1 MKVFLGVDGGQSS
14 TTALVGDEN
23 GRVLG
28 VGRAGPCNHAG
39 AAEGREKFVQ
49 ALGACVGD
57 ALAQA
62 REAIQAAGATTS
74 AIQFE
79 CACLGFSGG
88 PADKEALAREIVH
101 ANHYAFTHDAFIALS
116 GATAGGHGVVT
127 IAGTGSIAFGR
138 NSVGRAARA
147 GGWGYTFGD
156 EGGAFDLVR
165 KAVRAAL
172 RFEEGWGPPTALRDA
187 LLDATASSAQL
198 KRDGAP
204 FGSER
209 STSQLRRD
217 SMERS
222 SFLGSPGSDADSA
235 GSISSSGGA
244 GSINDLLHRFYT
256 DEYPRD
262 RIAAFAPLVDQVAL
276 SGDAVARD
284 ILNGAAQSL
293 ATIAAAVRE
302 QLFAPAEIVTTSY
315 VGGAFRSVMLL
326 ERFRLL
332 VELVDGNRVTAPRF
346 GPAAGAL
353 IEAYRLAG
361 IECALD
367 GMSGFSDQLS

>member
-1 MKVFLGVDGGQSS
+1 MKLFLGIDGGQSS
-14 TTALVGDEN
+14 TAALIGDEN

-28 VGRAGPCNHAG
+28 VGRAGPSNHAG
-39 AAEGREKFVQ
+39 EREGREKFVQ
-49 ALGACVGD
+49 ALSECMRNAC
-57 ALAQA
+57 
-62 REAIQAAGATTS
+62 IQATDACSHVTDARSHVTAAVAPTTEMLPEATS
-74 AIQFE
+74 HGIRFE

-88 PADKEALAREIVH
+88 PADKEALAREIVD
-101 ANHYAFTHDAFIALS
+101 AKHYAFTHDALIALS
-116 GATAGGHGVVT
+116 GATAGEPGVVT

-138 NSVGRAARA
+138 NLVGRTARA

-165 KAVRAAL
+165 KALRAAL

-187 LLDATASSAQL
+187 LLEAGSADPAQL
-198 KRDGAP
+198 R
-204 FGSER
+204 
-209 STSQLRRD
+209 LD

-222 SFLGSPGSDADSA
+222 SFHGYPGSDAGTA
-235 GSISSSGGA
+235 RNM
-244 GSINDLLHRFYT
+244 NDLLHRFYT
-256 DEYPRD
+256 GEFPRA
-262 RIAAFAPLVDQVAL
+262 RIAAFAPLVDEVAL
-276 SGDAVARD
+276 AGDAVARD
-284 ILNGAAQSL
+284 ILNDAAQSL

-302 QLFAPAEIVTTSY
+302 QLFAPAEIVTMSY
-315 VGGAFRSVMLL
+315 AGGAFRSVMLL

-367 GMSGFSDQLS
+367 GMPGV